1 MRPRLTLTAAVVLA
15 VGALLGWS
23 GLPPCEPAAGGV
35 GRLSGASKCET
46 SAVVFLDDA
55 VGVLGGKTCLLA

>member
-1 MRPRLTLTAAVVLA
+1 MRPRLTLPAAVVLA

-23 GLPPCEPAAGGV
+23 GLPRESRLLGV

-46 SAVVFLDDA
+46 LAVVFLDDA